1 MTRRGFTL
9 IELLVVIAIIAI
21 LAAILFPVFARAREK
36 ARTASC
42 LSNCKQMGL
51 ALLQYA
57 QDYDERIVRC
67 EAYLPTSWTYARWVD
82 RNDGSRLYVY
92 MWLDGIL
99 PYCKNEQIMICP
111 SGTQDLAPA
120 GSRMYPDYVYNGHLG
135 NMKLGAVTQP
145 ASTLW
150 FGDITYASGAA
161 PTGANTYVENYTG
174 ARSGLSADHQ
184 ATAWFSRRHNDGG
197 NYGYVDGHCKWHSS
211 TDAILGVVTG
221 LTTMAGQRAA
231 GKGWDPQQ

>member
-36 ARTASC
+36 ARQTSC

-51 ALLQYA
+51 ALLQYS
-57 QDYDERIVRC
+57 QDYDERIIRC
-67 EAYLPTSWTYARWVD
+67 ETYMPSSWTYGRWVD
-82 RNDGSRLYVY
+82 RNDGSRLNYY

-99 PYCKNEQIMICP
+99 AYCKNEQIMLCP
-111 SGTQDLAPA
+111 SGTQGLAPA
-120 GSRMYPDYVYNGHLG
+120 GGRMYADYVYNGHLG
-135 NMKLGAVTQP
+135 NMKMGAVTQP

-150 FGDITYASGAA
+150 FGDIGYASGAA
-161 PTGANTYVENYTG
+161 PTGASTYVENYIG
-174 ARSGLSADHQ
+174 GRSGLASTHQ
-184 ATAWFSRRHNDGG
+184 ATAWHSKRHNDGG
-197 NYGYVDGHCKWHSS
+197 NYGYVDGHCKWHSA
-211 TDAILGVVTG
+211 TDSVLGQVTG
-221 LTTMAGQRAA
+221 LTTVTPRSL